1 MTTKLLLVRHG
12 PTAWNA
18 ERRLQGRAE
27 IGLSAEAQ
35 ARLCAHALPAEFALW
50 RCLVSPL
57 MRARDTAALLGL
69 TGIVEPRLI
78 EMDWG
83 DYQGRALDGLR
94 GELGPALDLNE
105 ARGLDFTPPR
115 GESPRMVQ
123 TRLRPLLAE
132 IAGIGLPTVAIT
144 HRGVIRAI
152 YARAAGWDMRGPPP
166 HALEPYAMQLFTLA
180 ADGHPSLAEANIA
193 LAPRR

>member
-1 MTTKLLLVRHG
+1 MTTKLLLLRHG

-18 ERRLQGRAE
+18 ERRLQGRAD

-35 ARLCAHALPAEFALW
+35 ARLRAHALPAEFALW

-57 MRARDTAALLGL
+57 IRARDTAALLGL
-69 TGIVEPRLI
+69 TGVVEPRLI

-83 DYQGRALDGLR
+83 DYEGRTLDGLR
-94 GELGPALDLNE
+94 GELGPALDSNE

-144 HRGVIRAI
+144 HRGVIRAV
-152 YARAAGWDMRGPPP
+152 YARAAGWDMRRPPP
-166 HALEPYAMQLFTLA
+166 HALEPYAMQLFALA
-180 ADGHPSLAEANIA
+180 ADGHPSLVEANIA